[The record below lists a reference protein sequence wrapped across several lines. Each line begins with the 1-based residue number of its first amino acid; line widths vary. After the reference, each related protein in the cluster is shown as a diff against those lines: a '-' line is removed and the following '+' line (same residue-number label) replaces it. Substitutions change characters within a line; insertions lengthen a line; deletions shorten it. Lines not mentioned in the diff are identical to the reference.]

1 MAEWILS
8 DEAVKLYQEVG
19 LSGNTFYRHARENKI
34 RKIISEERER
44 GALYNV
50 YDIKKITDHQKIK
63 RKRHLAGTQSGNEE
77 ESRTDWFNEHD
88 LPYLLAL
95 DYETYGIEESLD
107 LSISH
112 SWWSKNSSVCRVL
125 YNAKD
130 RKDIWGYVTLIPM
143 KEEII
148 FKLLRREMHE
158 RDIKPEHILA
168 YEKGQEYTIYAA
180 SVVIKAEHRNS
191 LRNLLRS
198 IFTYW
203 CEQYP
208 SIKASKI
215 YAYADSKE
223 GWYLIK
229 HLFFA
234 PRYDIGEGAF
244 ELDLRQANPSK
255 IVKAFQDCLKE
266 HHT

>member
-1 MAEWILS
+1 MTEWILS
-8 DEAVKLYQEVG
+8 SEGVKIYQEAG
-19 LSGNTFYRHARENKI
+19 LSENTFYRHARENKI
-34 RKIISEERER
+34 RKIPSEERER
-44 GALYNV
+44 GALYNF
-50 YDIKKITDHQKIK
+50 YDIKRLTDYQKLK
-63 RKRHLAGTQSGNEE
+63 RKKRLVATQSSDEE
-77 ESRTDWFNEHD
+77 GRTDWFNEHD

-112 SWWSKNSSVCRVL
+112 SWWLRNPYLCRVL

-130 RKDIWGYVTLIPM
+130 RKDIWGYATLIPM
-143 KEEII
+143 KEELI

-158 RDIKPEHILA
+158 RDIKPEHILI

-180 SVVIKAEHRNS
+180 SVVIKAAHRNS
-191 LRNLLRS
+191 LRGLIKS
-198 IFTYW
+198 IFAYW

-208 SIKASKI
+208 SIKMSKI

-234 PRYDIGEGAF
+234 PRYDIGKGAF
-244 ELDLRQANPSK
+244 ELDLRQINPSK
-255 IVKAFQDCLKE
+255 TIKAFQDCLKE
-266 HHT
+266 RPA